1 MNAKT
6 TTAVLTALAVLAIGA
21 PVSAQTWGD
30 PEGGDWGTQP
40 DPNQQQQEDPNQQQ
54 QQQTQQ
60 QDPNQQQVQQQQTNT
75 WQTQQTQQNQQQT
88 YQQQQTTQQQEQPP
102 AWGTNEEPVE
112 GGGDQGTGDDHMDV
126 AVGHLGVGF
135 LGLATVPVGATFAG
149 LAEPVAVSAPTIGV
163 RYWLSE
169 MIGLDVGVGFGF
181 VQNSAELDSP
191 DVLVSGNT
199 SQTFAL
205 AIHGGLP
212 IALFHAKHYKFNIIP
227 ELNLGYGTGTLF
239 GATPNDDIEL
249 TGFSLEIGARAAAE
263 IHFGFIGVPEL
274 ALQAG
279 VGLSLMFSSRNSEH
293 TFGDPRG
300 STINSESSLDLG
312 TRYNFDEPWD
322 IFIGSLTAL
331 YYFR

>member
-6 TTAVLTALAVLAIGA
+6 TTAILTALAVLAIGA
-21 PVSAQTWGD
+21 PASAQNWGD
-30 PEGGDWGTQP
+30 PEGGDWGTDQN
-40 DPNQQQQEDPNQQQ
+40 NQQQQTDQNQ

-60 QDPNQQQVQQQQTNT
+60 TDPNQQQTQQTQTNT
-75 WQTQQTQQNQQQT
+75 WQTQQNQQTQQQQQT
-88 YQQQQTTQQQEQPP
+88 YQQQPQGNEQPP
-102 AWGTNEEPVE
+102 AWGGGEEPVE
-112 GGGDQGTGDDHMDV
+112 GDEGATGDDHMDV

-135 LGLATVPVGATFAG
+135 LGLASVPVGATFAG

-169 MIGLDVGVGFGF
+169 MIGLDVGIGFGF
-181 VQNSAELDSP
+181 TQNSATLDSP

-199 SQTFAL
+199 SQAFAL
-205 AIHGGLP
+205 SVHGGLP
-212 IALFHAKHYKFNIIP
+212 IAIFHAKHYKFNIIP

-249 TGFSLEIGARAAAE
+249 SGFALDVGARAACE
-263 IHFGFIGVPEL
+263 IHFGFIGIPEL

-279 VGLSLMFSSRNSEH
+279 VGLSLKFSSRNSEH